1 MKFLQR
7 FIKSIKVRRV
17 LSIIIFT
24 SISSVLLLGYLFI
37 NKRLDI
43 KIIALI
49 LFAVVI
55 GQVFVLQYFFKNQLK
70 NDVIKRNLKDRVK
83 KLNENLEEANKLVDY
98 KSAYLANMSYDI
110 RTPLSTVLGMLNM
123 LKMTDL
129 DDNQRAQTEIAEYSS
144 RHLLQLVNMVSNNK
158 DVSLG
163 EVKLNNLAFDL
174 KADLTHLFKVFEFQA
189 WEKELH
195 FEYKFL
201 LDEKQRFSLLGDSI
215 RIQQVLVNLINNA
228 LKFTNAGV
236 ISIIVDQTI
245 SIDDDQI
252 VTFYIKDTGIGLKPH
267 EIKQIFD
274 DSKNDSNSFNGDYR
288 GGGLGLS
295 IAHQLVK
302 LMGGELKLET
312 KENEGSTFYFSLQLK
327 KTLNLKTE
335 AEIAQPVLSEK
346 FNVLVAEDNRTSQ
359 KIIKFLLEQQGADCT
374 FVKNGLEAVE
384 LYKILDFDMVFM
396 DIYMPDM
403 DGYDATKA
411 IKATEKYL
419 KNNTPIIAVSA
430 SAFEEDIENAKL
442 AGIDEFLAK
451 PIEVP
456 KLKAL
461 LIKYSNGNA
470 SVSNHELK

>member
-17 LSIIIFT
+17 LSIIIFA
-24 SISSVLLLGYLFI
+24 SIISVLLLGYLFI

-174 KADLTHLFKVFEFQA
+174 KSDLTHLFKVFEFQA

-274 DSKNDSNSFNGDYR
+274 DSKNDSSSTKGDYR

-302 LMGGELKLET
+302 LMGGELKLES

-327 KTLNLKTE
+327 KTLNLKIE
-335 AEIAQPVLSEK
+335 PEIAQPVLSEK

-403 DGYDATKA
+403 DGYEATKA
-411 IKATEKYL
+411 IKATEKYHQ
-419 KNNTPIIAVSA
+419 KNTPIIAVSA

-470 SVSNHELK
+470 SVSSFH